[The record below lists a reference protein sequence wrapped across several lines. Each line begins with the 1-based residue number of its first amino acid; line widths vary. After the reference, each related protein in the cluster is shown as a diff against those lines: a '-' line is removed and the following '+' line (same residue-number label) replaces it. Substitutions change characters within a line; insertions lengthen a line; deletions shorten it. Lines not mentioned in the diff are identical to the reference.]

1 LYFYQ
6 ELEFQRQIYMTSLHK
21 ACQAFIKV
29 LENISNRHTQSLTC
43 QSLIKSALDTGRSV
57 HALKLRPSKLSAKLS
72 FHCHQGSCSLY
83 KITPHLALL
92 LQQPL
97 IPKSPPRNHIFKMWI
112 VNWCK
117 YLSYRPSWRNG
128 GHYLNGELIVIY
140 SIVWDTLASL
150 GLLNKHAKLLF
161 LGLDNAGK
169 TTLLHM
175 LKVR

>member
-1 LYFYQ
+1 
-6 ELEFQRQIYMTSLHK
+6 
-21 ACQAFIKV
+21 
-29 LENISNRHTQSLTC
+29 
-43 QSLIKSALDTGRSV
+43 
-57 HALKLRPSKLSAKLS
+57 
-72 FHCHQGSCSLY
+72 
-83 KITPHLALL
+83 
-92 LQQPL
+92 
-97 IPKSPPRNHIFKMWI
+97 MWI

-117 YLSYRPSWRNG
+117 YLSYRPSLRNG
-128 GHYLNGELIVIY
+128 GHCLDGELIVIC